1 MDISEIYL
9 NRLFSRDDIYKEVA
23 EKLGCPSVNDSL
35 SLTGAVMKIS
45 SPHEFRLYVSDE
57 DVENDTVAEII
68 STFKE
73 CDKNNHSISVEFY
86 TDEFLNLI
94 DEHSRLT
101 RTAKP
106 RSLVHRD
113 GDLHPTVHIWLV
125 KRRDMG
131 IYVLLQKRA
140 PGKDVNP
147 DKFDVS
153 AAGHVSQGGEFRH
166 AAVREMKEELG
177 IDISGSKL
185 ELIGLINSVTKY
197 GDINDNEMSAIYL
210 CRENIDT
217 DKLTLQSSE
226 VSEVCWA
233 EIDELL
239 SVMKYNDFPNCI
251 SLDELSMIKKAVL

>member
-1 MDISEIYL
+1 MNISEIYL
-9 NRLFSRDDIYKEVA
+9 NKLFSREDIYNEVA
-23 EKLGCPSVNDSL
+23 KKLDCPSVCDSD
-35 SLTGAVMKIS
+35 SLTGAIMEIS

-57 DVENDTVAEII
+57 KIENETVDEII
-68 STFKE
+68 EAFKS
-73 CDKNNHSISVEFY
+73 CGKNNHSVSTEVY
-86 TDEFLNLI
+86 VDEFLNLI
-94 DEHSRLT
+94 DSHSRLT

-131 IYVLLQKRA
+131 IYVLLQKRS
-140 PGKDVNP
+140 PEKDVNP
-147 DKFDVS
+147 DRYDVS

-166 AAVREMKEELG
+166 SAVREVKEELG
-177 IDISGSKL
+177 IDITGNQL
-185 ELIGLINSVTKY
+185 ELIGLLNNVTKY

-210 CRENIDT
+210 CRENIDI

-251 SLDELSMIKKAVL
+251 SLDELAMIKKAVL